1 MKPNDFPQF
10 PDPHAREVMAA
21 AANLVEGIISGVFS
35 QDDENESIYA
45 LKMALFAAQHS
56 RPKHVEVVMDTCLGG
71 CECPKCGENTY
82 VSLKRCTKCHGDGVS
97 HCVICGVNG

>member
-1 MKPNDFPQF
+1 MSPEDFSQF
-10 PDPHAREVMAA
+10 DDVRVRNVMAA
-21 AANLVEGIISGVFS
+21 AANLVEAMYSS
-35 QDDENESIYA
+35 PCEPEYPELND
-45 LKMALFAAQHS
+45 LKTALFAAQHS
-56 RPKHVEVVMDTCLGG
+56 RPKHVEVVLDTCLGG